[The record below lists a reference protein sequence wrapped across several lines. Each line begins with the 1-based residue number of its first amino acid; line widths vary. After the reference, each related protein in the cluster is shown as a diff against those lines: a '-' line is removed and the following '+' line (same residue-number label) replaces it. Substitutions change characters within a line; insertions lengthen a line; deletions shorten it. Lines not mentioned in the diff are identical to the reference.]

1 MINWLQSRCV
11 MEPTESTAFLRHT
24 LLHLREKFP
33 VQQAVQQQQKQQ
45 QQQLVLCMQGQK
57 DRWPVFSF
65 GTKVYLWTFALPAS

>member
-33 VQQAVQQQQKQQ
+33 VQQAVQQKQQ

-65 GTKVYLWTFALPAS
+65 GTKVYLWPFALPAS